1 MVDDYM
7 LDKVVEKTKE
17 IVGIEKLDHIK
28 ILIGTEDKLPD
39 NDTLKMLWH

>member
-17 IVGIEKLDHIK
+17 IVGIEKFDHIK
-28 ILIGTEDKLPD
+28 TLIGTEDKLPD
-39 NDTLKMLWH
+39 KDTLKML